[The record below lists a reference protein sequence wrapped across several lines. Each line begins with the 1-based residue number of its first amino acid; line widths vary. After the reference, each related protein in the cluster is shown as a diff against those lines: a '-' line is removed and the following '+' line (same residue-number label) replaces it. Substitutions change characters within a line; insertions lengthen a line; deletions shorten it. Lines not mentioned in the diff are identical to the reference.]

1 MNKALLRNITEW
13 IEWEKFWRGKTS
25 RPLAPLVKPYSFPCV
40 ALLIIFTQG
49 DTNSYPIYD
58 YVYLNDFRTP

>member
-40 ALLIIFTQG
+40 ALLIIFTQEILIVIPF
-49 DTNSYPIYD
+49 TTM
-58 YVYLNDFRTP
+58 FT